1 MLTEL
6 DATHSEGDV
15 ETQIVVPLLTNTG
28 LLGIDRTLLRSK
40 EHLRPIDVGKGE
52 SKTRGYYPDFSV
64 YINALPICIVE
75 AKSPAN
81 NVEQGYR
88 EAALYALEFNKHF
101 PAQTNPCQVLISTNG
116 TEVHAG
122 NWDGKAALKCKVSEL
137 VAGSPQLLQLQEL
150 AGMSILQ
157 SQADAISIS
166 LRSKD
171 FKRPF
176 NQGEGPTLINSKVGN
191 NSFAAEL
198 APILRKYFT
207 SHGQQEDREI
217 WERAYI
223 SSKEVTTYDKALES
237 YLKERISTAKSVG
250 KKLLSP
256 TKSRERTV
264 ESAIRRYDSDRP
276 ADGAMQIITG
286 SVGAGK
292 SLFVRRYKELLQPR
306 EIAKKCHWAFINL
319 NNAPPRL
326 ENLREWVCQKFV
338 ESVQEEGAP
347 VSLVDA
353 EMQERI
359 FSTNLHARKAY
370 YDRMNS
376 VGQRKGD
383 LEAARDIE
391 QWRQNPETSAT
402 AIARYLHGD
411 RGENLVVVFDNVDRR
426 SASEQLVCFQ
436 LAQWFMA
443 ETRCLAILSMRDVT
457 FELHKNEPPL
467 DTFKSGTIFHI
478 SPPRF
483 IDVVKKRLELSLE
496 ALDKEVTG
504 QVKFNISSG
513 AQMVYDAKN
522 ASSFLRSV
530 YEEIFERPRNI
541 SKIIEA
547 LAARNVRQS
556 LDMFLTILTSGH
568 MREDHLTQMAMKPQD
583 FRLSE
588 YTLIKILMRGDS
600 RFFSDSS
607 GMIANIFHCDG
618 QWKRPSNLLCGEIL
632 YWLIGK
638 RKAPGDN
645 GHMGYFSV
653 STICAIME
661 KMGFVPPDVIAACK
675 YLMGKALIEAD
686 TLSLIEL
693 APEDCIKVT
702 ASGFIHMRILS
713 ERVEYISSVLP
724 TTAIDDRAFSDRV
737 FDAMGIENRMGK
749 ITLARRLNLAS
760 QLAAYLANQ
769 RNLMRQHDGYR
780 SLTKT
785 GADYLIGH
793 IEAAVKKF
801 SNDGQKQ
808 RPSQLDFLDT
818 L

>member
-1 MLTEL
+1 MLIEL
-6 DATHSEGDV
+6 DTTHSEGDV
-15 ETQIVVPLLTNTG
+15 ETKIVVPLLTNEG
-28 LLGIDRTLLRSK
+28 LLGVDPAFVRSK
-40 EHLRPIDVGKGE
+40 EHLRPIDVGKGA
-52 SKTRGYYPDFSV
+52 SKTRGYYPDFSI

-81 NVEQGYR
+81 DVKQGYR
-88 EAALYALEFNKHF
+88 EAALYALELNKHF
-101 PAQTNPCQVLISTNG
+101 PAKINPCQVLISTNG
-116 TEVHAG
+116 VEIHAG
-122 NWDGKAALKCKVSEL
+122 SWDGEAVLKCKVGEL
-137 VAGSPQLLQLQEL
+137 VAGSSQLLQLQEL
-150 AGMSILQ
+150 AGLSVLQ
-157 SQADAISIS
+157 SQANAISIS

-176 NQGEGPTLINSKVGN
+176 NRGEGPTLINSKVGN

-207 SHGQQEDREI
+207 SHGQQEEREI

-237 YLKERISTAKSVG
+237 YLKERISTAKSAG

-264 ESAIRRYDSDRP
+264 EGVIRRYDADRP

-292 SLFVRRYKELLQPR
+292 SLFVRRYKELLQPP

-319 NNAPPRL
+319 NNAPPKL

-347 VSLVDA
+347 INLVDA
-353 EMQERI
+353 DMQEKI
-359 FSTNLHARKAY
+359 FAANLHSRKAY

-391 QWRQNPETSAT
+391 QWRQDPETSAT

-426 SASEQLVCFQ
+426 SASEQLDCFQ

-443 ETRCLAILSMRDVT
+443 QTRCLVVLSMRDVT
-457 FELHKNEPPL
+457 FELFKNEPPL

-496 ALDKEVTG
+496 ALDKEISG

-513 AQMVYDAKN
+513 AQIAYDAKQ

-568 MREDHLTQMAMKPQD
+568 MREEHLTQMAMKPQH

-632 YWLIGK
+632 YWLIGR

-653 STICAIME
+653 STICATME
-661 KMGFVPPDVIAACK
+661 KMGFVPSDVVAACK

-686 TLSLIEL
+686 TLSLVEL
-693 APEDCIKVT
+693 ASEDCVKVT

-713 ERVEYISSVLP
+713 ERVEYLSSVLP
-724 TTAIDDRAFSDRV
+724 TTAVNDGAFSDRI
-737 FDAMGIENRMGK
+737 FDAMGVENRTGS
-749 ITLARRLNLAS
+749 LSLSRRLTLTK

-769 RNLMRQHDGYR
+769 RDLMRQHDGYR
-780 SLTKT
+780 SQTKT
-785 GADYLIGH
+785 GGDYLIGH
-793 IEAAVKKF
+793 IESAVKKF
-801 SNDGQKQ
+801 SDDGQRQ
-808 RPSQLDFLDT
+808 RPLQQDFLDT